1 LKILFFT
8 HTFPYPLAEGIK
20 LMAFNLIKELSAR
33 HEIHLFSLLEKDTDT
48 IYIPELLKY
57 CKTVQTSYK
66 KLPKSAFLRLWN
78 MYFQNIPYNIN
89 QFYAQEAFDKLHD
102 IIKKERFD
110 LVHFNFFTTSGYR
123 KAVPEGIPAVLCNYD
138 AMSLHFLRNK
148 KRERNLFKKIYLS
161 KQWKKIAKY
170 EKQIISRFD
179 KTVVVSSVDKDWLC
193 ALFAGSGQQ
202 ADITVIP
209 IGVDTGYFTP
219 QEAPKDNPS
228 LIFRGI
234 MDFKPNTDAI
244 IHFYK
249 NIFPLIKKKLPDIR
263 LYIVGK
269 NPINKI
275 KSFATD
281 KSVTVTGYV
290 EDIRPYIA
298 KATVN
303 ICPMRIG
310 TGMKFKIIES
320 MAMGIPT
327 VATNFACA
335 GIEEIKNGENI
346 LVADSPADFS
356 KTVVNLIQDKPL
368 IEKIS
373 RNGLEIIRKNYSWP
387 IIASKFETL
396 YKETLRA

>member
-1 LKILFFT
+1 
-8 HTFPYPLAEGIK
+8 
-20 LMAFNLIKELSAR
+20 MAFNLIKELSAR

-193 ALFAGSGQQ
+193 ALFA
-202 ADITVIP
+202 
-209 IGVDTGYFTP
+209 
-219 QEAPKDNPS
+219 
-228 LIFRGI
+228 
-234 MDFKPNTDAI
+234 
-244 IHFYK
+244 
-249 NIFPLIKKKLPDIR
+249 
-263 LYIVGK
+263 
-269 NPINKI
+269 
-275 KSFATD
+275 
-281 KSVTVTGYV
+281 
-290 EDIRPYIA
+290 
-298 KATVN
+298 
-303 ICPMRIG
+303 
-310 TGMKFKIIES
+310 
-320 MAMGIPT
+320 
-327 VATNFACA
+327 
-335 GIEEIKNGENI
+335 
-346 LVADSPADFS
+346 
-356 KTVVNLIQDKPL
+356 
-368 IEKIS
+368 
-373 RNGLEIIRKNYSWP
+373 
-387 IIASKFETL
+387 
-396 YKETLRA
+396 